1 MDRRV
6 LAGERDVLTSHKGAR
21 CVACRLGAFE
31 GRFAL
36 AGPEEAGANF
46 LLRGSAALPP
56 KGGKA
61 GEGAGLA

>member
-1 MDRRV
+1 
-6 LAGERDVLTSHKGAR
+6 VLTSHKGAR